1 MKKIFEYILEEYKNS
16 SFTDKQKAKALFSI
30 NMITLPII
38 TIYIILTLV
47 NQFHKTDFLT
57 HISLPLSFAVIVIID
72 IIIIRKGNIKF
83 AGNFLISGLI
93 LLEFISLFQR
103 LYSGGDYHSFY
114 AGGYYYLLVF
124 LAIGALFST
133 KLNLILNASAI
144 FFGAIIIYILSKS
157 VYTPET
163 LEPLKIAIINY
174 SLATLVLFAVVW
186 YFKKFSAK
194 NIEIIKEDAKREAGH
209 NKRNQKIVAKIN
221 SSSKQIANASI
232 QLSSISQ
239 QISQNTNV
247 QAATTEEISASMEQ
261 MLTNILSN
269 TAQAKITNKMTEK
282 SSKDINRSSSVI
294 MQTVELV
301 KQISQKTSIISEI
314 AFQTNILSLNA
325 SIEAARAGKF
335 GKGFAV
341 VANEVRK
348 LAEKSKN
355 VSEDIEKLSSKG
367 KTISELA
374 SKSLEKLIPE
384 IVKSAKLVNN
394 IAIASQEQNQSANQ
408 INNSIQQLTETT
420 NTNSATAE
428 EMSAS
433 AEQLSTQ
440 AEELKNI
447 ITNFNY

>member
-1 MKKIFEYILEEYKNS
+1 MGLGFGLEYQRYGDNLYDRSQSYSPHS
-16 SFTDKQKAKALFSI
+16 SVGCD
-30 NMITLPII
+30 
-38 TIYIILTLV
+38 
-47 NQFHKTDFLT
+47 
-57 HISLPLSFAVIVIID
+57 
-72 IIIIRKGNIKF
+72 
-83 AGNFLISGLI
+83 
-93 LLEFISLFQR
+93 
-103 LYSGGDYHSFY
+103 
-114 AGGYYYLLVF
+114 
-124 LAIGALFST
+124 
-133 KLNLILNASAI
+133 
-144 FFGAIIIYILSKS
+144 
-157 VYTPET
+157 
-163 LEPLKIAIINY
+163 
-174 SLATLVLFAVVW
+174 
-186 YFKKFSAK
+186 
-194 NIEIIKEDAKREAGH
+194 